1 MSIVERVKTQ
11 AVAWGDGLLPPG
23 PVRDR
28 AIAVAKRAGF
38 DFVQATRAIDEHLLA
53 HQLALSAAQQAAVTE
68 ALKEDFFGAQFDTP
82 AEVENYLASEAGAF
96 DLYDHLTLRVARDRA
111 TVIPWLDSI
120 RPLAGLRVLEVG
132 AGDGASTFA
141 LAEQGAIV
149 LATDVNE
156 RSLKANSE
164 RCRIAGLDGV
174 SFATVNADNLSSVAK
189 PGEFDM
195 ITFYAA
201 LEHMTFDERLAAL
214 EGAWNLLNRG
224 GVLVVIEAPNRLW
237 YFDDHTSM
245 SPFFL
250 WLPDDLAARYAQY
263 TPREV
268 YNSTP
273 HTDPV
278 EFARWGRGVSFHE
291 FVLALGIPA
300 DRLPV
305 KSCLHEF
312 LDLPR
317 WRNHTRDGNY
327 LRTLRR
333 LAPNV
338 PKGFFYAYLDIAL
351 QK

>member
-11 AVAWGDGLLPPG
+11 AIAWGDGLLPPG

-28 AIAVAKRAGF
+28 AITVAKRAGI
-38 DFVQATRAIDEHLLA
+38 DFVQSTKAIDQRLLSR
-53 HQLALSAAQQAAVTE
+53 QLQLSAAQQAELSE
-68 ALKEDFFGAQFDTP
+68 ALKKDFFGAQFATP
-82 AEVENYLASEAGAF
+82 AEVEAYLATENGAF
-96 DLYDHLTLRVARDRA
+96 DLNDHLTLRLERDRA
-111 TVIPWLDSI
+111 TVIPWLDSV

-132 AGDGASTFA
+132 AGDGASTVA
-141 LAEQGAIV
+141 LAEQGATV

-156 RSLKANSE
+156 RSLKVNAE

-174 SFATVNADNLSSVAK
+174 RFETVNADDLSSVAK

-201 LEHMTFDERLAAL
+201 LEHMTFDERLASI
-214 EGAWNLLNRG
+214 EGAWKLLNRG

-237 YFDDHTSM
+237 FFDDHTSM
-245 SPFFL
+245 SPFFF
-250 WLPDDLAARYAQY
+250 WLPDDVAARYAAY
-263 TPREV
+263 TPRED
-268 YNSTP
+268 YNSSP

-278 EFARWGRGVSFHE
+278 EFARWGRGVSFHD

-305 KSCLHEF
+305 RSCMHEF

-327 LRTLRR
+327 LRILRK

>member
-28 AIAVAKRAGF
+28 AVAVAKRAGI
-38 DFVQATRAIDEHLLA
+38 DFVQPTTRIEAHLLA
-53 HQLALSAAQQAAVTE
+53 HQIALTASQQAELTE
-68 ALKEDFFGAQFDTP
+68 ALKKDFFGAQFATET
-82 AEVENYLASEAGAF
+82 EVEDYLATEGGTF
-96 DLYDHLTLRVARDRA
+96 DLNDHLTLRLERDRA

-120 RPLAGLRVLEVG
+120 RSLAGLRVLEVG
-132 AGDGASTFA
+132 AGDGASTVA
-141 LAEQGAIV
+141 LAEQGATV

-156 RSLKANSE
+156 RSLKANAE
-164 RCRIAGLDGV
+164 RCRIAGLKGV
-174 SFATVNADNLSSVAK
+174 GFATVNADNLSSVAK
-189 PGEFDM
+189 PGEYDM
-195 ITFYAA
+195 IAFYAA
-201 LEHMTFDERLAAL
+201 LEHMTFEERLASI
-214 EGAWNLLNRG
+214 EVAWKLLNRG

-237 YFDDHTSM
+237 FFDDHTSM

-250 WLPDDLAARYAQY
+250 WLPDDVAARYAAY
-263 TPREV
+263 TPRED
-268 YNSTP
+268 YNSSP

-278 EFARWGRGVSFHE
+278 EFARWGRGVSFHD

-300 DRLPV
+300 ERLPV
-305 KSCLHEF
+305 RSCMHEF

-317 WRNHTRDGNY
+317 WKNHTRDGNY
-327 LRTLRR
+327 LRILRR

-338 PKGFFYAYLDIAL
+338 PKGFFFSYLDIAL